1 MRAAY
6 HSGQEIWD
14 STPDYVTCLRT
25 SLSSSMY
32 LPLFSCPL
40 YDDTAAQ
47 TTRITNHG
55 NEFYTACTPNRVPG
69 NTVCTLFITTDENVP
84 VDVVVRFKCITGPRR
99 CSKNITATKGTV
111 ETVILPNSNSLR
123 VSANLVLGQSD
134 AAVHIKAAPGKKVV
148 VYAINEDTAS
158 TDGLLAL
165 PVYNSSTNTYIYFAV
180 CAPTPSNVTLTTVL
194 SYFVIVT
201 TQVNTTITITP
212 TTTVSYLLFC
222 QPRQVQ
228 RGGSMTCTFP
238 DKGYVAAWTAR
249 DDLTGSKIVSDK
261 PITVLSGHQCGHVP
275 PNTPACDHM
284 LEHIPPVENWG
295 FRFVLAPLLERG
307 GDGYC
312 FLASSDNAL
321 INVTCNN
328 EEGIQQGSE
337 MISLDEGEFVQTI
350 IPTRRGFCYVEADT
364 PVLVMHYGLGHTYD
378 SQAVSGSFATM
389 VPPMGQYSNNYTLV
403 FVDSEQT
410 NNRGERLRFQPYL
423 TLVVP
428 QQYYQP
434 DSILVDNATIGSLPG
449 TIHTA
454 SVSDQSGEVKAYIIR
469 YKSEIGL
476 GSHRVWHTDPRA
488 ALATVVYGF
497 ERESAYGY
505 LGGLELNPLSG
516 R

>member
-1 MRAAY
+1 
-6 HSGQEIWD
+6 
-14 STPDYVTCLRT
+14 
-25 SLSSSMY
+25 
-32 LPLFSCPL
+32 
-40 YDDTAAQ
+40 
-47 TTRITNHG
+47 
-55 NEFYTACTPNRVPG
+55 
-69 NTVCTLFITTDENVP
+69 
-84 VDVVVRFKCITGPRR
+84 
-99 CSKNITATKGTV
+99 
-111 ETVILPNSNSLR
+111 
-123 VSANLVLGQSD
+123 
-134 AAVHIKAAPGKKVV
+134 
-148 VYAINEDTAS
+148 
-158 TDGLLAL
+158 
-165 PVYNSSTNTYIYFAV
+165 
-180 CAPTPSNVTLTTVL
+180 
-194 SYFVIVT
+194 
-201 TQVNTTITITP
+201 
-212 TTTVSYLLFC
+212 
-222 QPRQVQ
+222 
-228 RGGSMTCTFP
+228 MTCTFP

-275 PNTPACDHM
+275 PNTSACDHM
-284 LEHIPPVENWG
+284 VEHIPPVENWG

-378 SQAVSGSFATM
+378 SQVVSGPFATM

-497 ERESAYGY
+497 ERESTYGY